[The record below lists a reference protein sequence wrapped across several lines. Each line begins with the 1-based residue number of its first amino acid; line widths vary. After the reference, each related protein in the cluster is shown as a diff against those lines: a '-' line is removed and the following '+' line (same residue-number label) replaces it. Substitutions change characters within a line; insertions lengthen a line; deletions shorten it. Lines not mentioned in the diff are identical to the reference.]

1 MSTHR
6 PTNSSS
12 VKVNLPQGQIVSNC
26 QLADREGKRVEYL
39 LLFYAPPVA
48 GFSNT
53 AIRPSVCP
61 LAQNSAFRV
70 ITPTRNH
77 MLEVERRRTTG
88 SGSRPL
94 YRFAA
99 IGEIPCYAIKC
110 FTDSGGGARGLRP
123 SSSLLIIKSRP
134 TIMLCSHKAVATRNA
149 KYAICS
155 YQAAFL

>member
-1 MSTHR
+1 
-6 PTNSSS
+6 
-12 VKVNLPQGQIVSNC
+12 
-26 QLADREGKRVEYL
+26 
-39 LLFYAPPVA
+39 
-48 GFSNT
+48 
-53 AIRPSVCP
+53 
-61 LAQNSAFRV
+61 
-70 ITPTRNH
+70 

-149 KYAICS
+149 KYAIRQRFCRPMS
-155 YQAAFL
+155 LSLSVCVFAYFKNHL